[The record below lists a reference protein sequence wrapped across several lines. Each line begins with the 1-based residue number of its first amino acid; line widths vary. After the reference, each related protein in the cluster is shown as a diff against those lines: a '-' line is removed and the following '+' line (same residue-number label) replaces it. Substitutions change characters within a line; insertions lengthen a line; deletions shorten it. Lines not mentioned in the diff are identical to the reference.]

1 MITANWREWVES
13 DAWRSSV
20 SRIVPA
26 PPRAFDEVFWLAGEN
41 DVDARRLIQLVAKDP
56 VFTIRVLRLANVAAF
71 APAGEVTSIEIAVV
85 RLGTRAV
92 RNVVLAACL
101 ASLAQAIDAYG
112 RRGVVEIQHA
122 VGTGCV
128 ARRIADRLGS
138 VSDDSFV
145 HGLLHDIGKLVLM
158 KMRAEYLRLGGRRPS
173 TEDFDA
179 VVTEQHAEVGAI
191 ALQVW
196 GLPESVRQAVRWHHE
211 PHLASDDRRAAALTY
226 LANRLSHRY
235 GFGCPPAEDEPSLLH
250 DPVCA
255 SLSLPDGW
263 LDRMD
268 QDALSLAVSARHLV
282 S

>member
-1 MITANWREWVES
+1 MIPANWRDWVES
-13 DAWRSSV
+13 DAWRASV
-20 SRIVPA
+20 DRIVPA
-26 PPRAFDEVFWLAGEN
+26 PPRAFGEVFWLAAEN
-41 DVDARRLIQLVAKDP
+41 DVDARRLIRLVSQDP

-101 ASLAQAIDAYG
+101 ASLAQTIDAYG
-112 RRGVVEIQHA
+112 RRGITEIQHA

-128 ARRIADRLGS
+128 ARRLADRLGF
-138 VSDDSFV
+138 VSNDSFV

-158 KMRAEYLRLGGRRPS
+158 RMRAEYVRLGGRRPS
-173 TEDFDA
+173 VDEFEA
-179 VVTEQHAEVGAI
+179 VVAEQHAEIGAT

-196 GLPESVRQAVRWHHE
+196 GLPEPVRQAVRWHHD
-211 PHLASDDRRAAALTY
+211 PLLASDDPEAAAITC

-235 GFGCPPAEDEPSLLH
+235 GFGRTPSEDEPDLLE
-250 DPVCA
+250 DPACGL
-255 SLSLPDGW
+255 LSLPEGW

-268 QDALSLAVSARHLV
+268 QDALSLSVAARHLV